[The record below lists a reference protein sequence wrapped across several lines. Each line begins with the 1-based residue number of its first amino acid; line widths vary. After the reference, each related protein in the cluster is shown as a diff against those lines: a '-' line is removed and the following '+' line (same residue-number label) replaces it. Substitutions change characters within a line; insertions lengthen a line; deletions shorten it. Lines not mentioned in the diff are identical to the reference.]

1 MKICI
6 DPGHSGKIEPG
17 ACAGGVTE
25 AAITLEVAKITGRM
39 LEKFGHQVLLTRTGE
54 VDNQWLTWRCEAAW
68 AFDADIF
75 ISIHCNACEDGKAN
89 GTEVFYFPTSEN
101 GHALARC
108 IQAELVALCH
118 TVDRGVKTNDEWTML
133 REKAMTAVLV
143 ELAFL
148 MNDAER
154 AALRQL
160 NEGLV
165 LSVHRQLD
173 HPNRVHPEGPILRS

>member
-1 MKICI
+1 MIL
-6 DPGHSGKIEPG
+6 HNLR
-17 ACAGGVTE
+17 GV
-25 AAITLEVAKITGRM
+25 
-39 LEKFGHQVLLTRTGE
+39 
-54 VDNQWLTWRCEAAW
+54 
-68 AFDADIF
+68 DIF
-75 ISIHCNACEDGKAN
+75 
-89 GTEVFYFPTSEN
+89 
-101 GHALARC
+101 C
-108 IQAELVALCH
+108 ILSLVLVELVAFCH
-118 TVDRGVKTNDEWTML
+118 TLDQGVKTNDEWTML